1 MDTSHPNLIGG
12 KSNSFATF
20 MARFKEAEHLSNAD
34 HCSQKLTSLDSKV
47 TEQLQHLLFRA
58 SNLEDLV
65 DQIDRELFD
74 AIKQLIEDLP
84 EEAAKSN

>member
-1 MDTSHPNLIGG
+1 
-12 KSNSFATF
+12 
-20 MARFKEAEHLSNAD
+20 MARFITADDVSHAEHSPKN
-34 HCSQKLTSLDSKV
+34 LTSLDSKE

-74 AIKQLIEDLP
+74 AIKQLIKDLP
-84 EEAAKSN
+84 EEAAESNWMCV

>member
-1 MDTSHPNLIGG
+1 
-12 KSNSFATF
+12 
-20 MARFKEAEHLSNAD
+20 MARFMEADGVSHAD
-34 HCSQKLTSLDSKV
+34 HSSQKLTSLDSKV

-84 EEAAKSN
+84 EDAATSNWM